1 MNALT
6 RTFRGNSRR
15 GLSMLRQPSG
25 FELPELRGRKISQFF
40 CICSR
45 RWEAFRLFAR
55 ADGFRNLF
63 LIFPFIF
70 LSCIRDPFQNGV

>member
-1 MNALT
+1 MDALT
-6 RTFRGNSRR
+6 RTLRGSSCR
-15 GLSMLRQPSG
+15 GLSMLCQPSG

-45 RWEAFRLFAR
+45 RWAEFRLFAR

-70 LSCIRDPFQNGV
+70 LSCMRDPFENGV